1 MIQLMRL
8 SSQTAMKRYLEEKY
22 YQSPQVNSELVQ
34 ELYRDVIG
42 KIIEDIKLARFFAIV
57 IDETRDI
64 SGLEQMSVVIRWVA
78 DDFTVHEDII
88 EIHQADKC
96 DANSIVK
103 CAKSGPTA
111 P

>member
-88 EIHQADKC
+88 GIHQADKC